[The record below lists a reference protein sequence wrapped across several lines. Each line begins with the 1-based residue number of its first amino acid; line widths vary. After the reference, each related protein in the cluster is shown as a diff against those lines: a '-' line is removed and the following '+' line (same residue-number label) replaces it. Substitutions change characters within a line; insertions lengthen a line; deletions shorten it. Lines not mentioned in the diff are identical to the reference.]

1 VPVFVNSVKIYPE
14 IAALIAIRRPQIPL
28 TVRRD
33 SQSTNFAEGGNVNS
47 LLAMVYRLMGNDKL
61 Y

>member
-1 VPVFVNSVKIYPE
+1 MKIYPE

-33 SQSTNFAEGGNVNS
+33 SQSTNFAEGGDVNS
-47 LLAMVYRLMGNDKL
+47 LLTMVYRLMGNDKL

>member
-1 VPVFVNSVKIYPE
+1 MKIYPE

-33 SQSTNFAEGGNVNS
+33 SQSTNFAEGGDVNS
-47 LLAMVYRLMGNDKL
+47 ILAMVYRLMGNDKL